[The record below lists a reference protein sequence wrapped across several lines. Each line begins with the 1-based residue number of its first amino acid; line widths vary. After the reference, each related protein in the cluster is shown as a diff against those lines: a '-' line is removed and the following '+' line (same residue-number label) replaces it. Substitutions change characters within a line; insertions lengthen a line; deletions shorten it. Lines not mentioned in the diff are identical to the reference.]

1 MMKIF
6 ILTGGIG
13 SGKSTAGS
21 ILRELGAVV
30 IEADSLA
37 KQVLDP
43 GTPGF
48 TSTVEIFGQD
58 ILTDQKRIDRV
69 KLGRIVFRNPDA
81 LRKLNKIIHPE
92 VDRVVEGLLQEYEKQ
107 GVKTVFIEMAVLAE
121 AEAPFMSRVV
131 GVWLVKSSKDVILDR
146 LKNRGLDKEEVLAR
160 MANQPSV
167 EEQIKDKLTVIVNDE
182 GKDELKTKIRELWDL
197 L

>member
-1 MMKIF
+1 MIQ
-6 ILTGGIG
+6 IG
-13 SGKSTAGS
+13 AGAN
-21 ILRELGAVV
+21 RYQPGQCAVMH
-30 IEADSLA
+30 
-37 KQVLDP
+37 KP
-43 GTPGF
+43 
-48 TSTVEIFGQD
+48 
-58 ILTDQKRIDRV
+58 
-69 KLGRIVFRNPDA
+69 RIVFRNPDA

-92 VDRVVEGLLQEYEKQ
+92 VDRVVKSLLQEYEKQ

-121 AEAPFMSRVV
+121 AEAPFMSRVA
-131 GVWLVKSSKDVILDR
+131 GVWLVKASKDIILDR
-146 LKNRGLDKEEVLAR
+146 LKDRGLDKEEALAR